1 MGSTRKIVVVTPI
14 RQGAD
19 LVRENSTRSALLD
32 RQEVMHRLHLK
43 ASHFSKIVNG
53 RVKGLPLLKH
63 DRLGRKL
70 LFREDTL
77 NQWIAEVESAS
88 CSADHS
94 SR

>member
-1 MGSTRKIVVVTPI
+1 MQLSGEV
-14 RQGAD
+14 
-19 LVRENSTRSALLD
+19 LLERHEAMD
-32 RQEVMHRLHLK
+32 RLRLK

-53 RVKGLPLLKH
+53 KVKGLPRLKH
-63 DRLGRKL
+63 VRLGRKL

-94 SR
+94 SK